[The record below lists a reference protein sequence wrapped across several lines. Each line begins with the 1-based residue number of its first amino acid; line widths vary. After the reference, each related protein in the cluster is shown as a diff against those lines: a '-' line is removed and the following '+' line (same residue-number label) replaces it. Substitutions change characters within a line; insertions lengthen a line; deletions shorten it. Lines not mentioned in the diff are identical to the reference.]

1 MTKYPAALP
10 GLVVQDNHFA
20 TLAAPEPAPCDRVQ
34 PLHVHE
40 SAAKPGPILAL
51 ELFMTNTI
59 SKLAVILLAT
69 CFGTATA
76 WSADSTEVPAE
87 ERERLAGM
95 FDSIAPEH
103 IKASPIDGWYMIQKG
118 SVVAYISKDGRY
130 LLQGDLIDLDSKVNL
145 SEASRTDGR
154 RELMSQVSNDEV
166 ILFSPENVKYSVS
179 IFTDVDCTYCRRL
192 HNQIQQY
199 MANGIE
205 VRYLLYPRGGPASAS
220 WNTSEAVWC
229 AKDRGEALTAAKL
242 DREFESSSCDA
253 SIVQDHYILG
263 QEVGLSGTPAIVL
276 EDGELIAGYLP
287 PDALKMRLE
296 QKAAENAKV
305 AASQ

>member
-1 MTKYPAALP
+1 
-10 GLVVQDNHFA
+10 
-20 TLAAPEPAPCDRVQ
+20 
-34 PLHVHE
+34 
-40 SAAKPGPILAL
+40 
-51 ELFMTNTI
+51 MTNTYLL
-59 SKLAVILLAT
+59 KGVALLASLT
-69 CFGTATA
+69 VMTAA
-76 WSADSTEVPAE
+76 WSADGAGVPEAD
-87 ERERLAGM
+87 RERLAGL
-95 FDSIAPEH
+95 FETIAPED
-103 IKASPIDGWYMIQKG
+103 IKGSPIDGWYMIQKG
-118 SVVAYISKDGRY
+118 SVLAYISKDGRY
-130 LLQGDLIDLDSKVNL
+130 LLQGDLIDLESQVNL
-145 SEASRTDGR
+145 SELARTDAR
-154 RELMSQVSNDEV
+154 REMMANVSDDEV
-166 ILFSPENVKYSVS
+166 ILFAPENPKYKVSV
-179 IFTDVDCTYCRRL
+179 FTDVDCTYCRRL
-192 HNQIQQY
+192 HNQIEQY

-229 AKDRGEALTAAKL
+229 ARDRGEALTLAKL

-253 SIVQDHYILG
+253 SIIQDHYVLG